1 MANSSTATV
10 TIIISGFG
18 IIIQV
23 SSRDQSFSDSAQV
36 LFILGGM
43 RNKGFLN
50 SSSNLNDKQ
59 VGLYIC
65 NITSGG
71 IPANAP
77 DDMNTSFIYIGF
89 GEGSSWGAQIIITTS
104 SETAM
109 YFRSYVS
116 SSIKNWKKVQIQ

>member
-1 MANSSTATV
+1 
-10 TIIISGFG
+10 
-18 IIIQV
+18 
-23 SSRDQSFSDSAQV
+23 
-36 LFILGGM
+36 M